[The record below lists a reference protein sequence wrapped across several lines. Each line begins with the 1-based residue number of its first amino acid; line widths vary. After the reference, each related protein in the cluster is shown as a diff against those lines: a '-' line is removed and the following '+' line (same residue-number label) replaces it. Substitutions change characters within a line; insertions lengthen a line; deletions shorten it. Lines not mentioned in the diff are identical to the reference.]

1 MRQFKLANIIV
12 GWVIFAIASITYLL
26 TIEPTTSYWDCGE
39 FIATAFKLEVGHPP
53 GAPLFMIL
61 GRVASLFAPDPTLV
75 PAMINSMSA
84 LASGFTILFLF
95 WTITHL
101 ARKIVLKG
109 DEEPT
114 LWQLVSIIGSG
125 VVGAL
130 AFTFSDSFWF
140 SAVEAE
146 VYALSSLFTAIAFW
160 AILKWENEADQPRA
174 NRWIIFIAYMMGLSI
189 GVHLLNLL
197 TIPALVF
204 VYYFKK
210 FKISPWGIVGAASL
224 SVVILG
230 GILYGIIPWV
240 VKIAA
245 GFDLFF
251 VNSLGL
257 PFNFGAIF
265 YAILLISLLIW
276 GVYYTHKKGKVIA
289 NTIVLAISVI
299 IIGYSS
305 FAMIVIRSSAN
316 PPIDEGSPDNVYSL
330 LHYLNREQYGDRPLF
345 KGQFYNAPAINSE
358 ERTSYIPINGKYV
371 ESYLGS
377 DYTFDPRFTTIFPRM
392 YSSQKEHV
400 QEYISWANITG
411 TPISVDNGEKAQTVY
426 RPTFGENLTFFLRYQ
441 VDFMYFRYFMWNFAG
456 RQNDIQS
463 SGEPNNG
470 NWISGINA
478 IDSYRLGPQENL
490 PESMKN
496 SKSRNVYYLLPLLLG
511 FIGLYFQFKKTKNDF
526 GVVMMLFI
534 LTGLAIVIYLNQTP
548 LQPRERDYAYTGSFY
563 AFAIWIGLGVLGIA
577 ELIGKILKN
586 RAVAVTSSIIICML
600 AVPTVMAFQN
610 WDDHDRSNRYTAH
623 DFAANYLNS
632 CAPNAILFT
641 NGDNDTFPLWYAQE
655 VEGIRTDVRIVN
667 LSLLGTD
674 WYIGQMKR
682 QLYYTQ
688 PGPPDKSSINPEMNQ
703 KQLFESKAVPFSL
716 PFEKYVQGTNEMI
729 PVIEKVKGFFDVK
742 DIVGFIASKDEA
754 TKVQTRSGEV
764 LDYIPTRN
772 LAIKVDVD
780 KVIKNGT
787 VRPED
792 RDLVDSILSF
802 TLPEKKD
809 YLNKPEMMV
818 LDMLA
823 HFNWDRPIYFVSP
836 ASDVDLGLQQYLQL
850 DGFAYRLVPIRTKPA
865 DFMSVGR
872 IDTDTLYNKY
882 MNKFTW
888 GGLGNPK
895 TYIDYNN
902 VRTVQVVRLRKNF
915 SRLADALSAQGKYD
929 SARVVM
935 TRCIE
940 ITPNYQIPYEIYT
953 LDNIRSM
960 YLAKDPKSANT
971 ITKEFAKIASDNLAY
986 IMTLSPRYKNLYDY
1000 QVQLNLHYYTE
1011 MSRMAREFGQTEL
1024 ADKLEKEFQSRFSSY
1039 MQ

>member
-12 GWVIFAIASITYLL
+12 GWVVFAIASITYLL
-26 TIEPTTSYWDCGE
+26 TIEPTTSYWDSGE

-101 ARKIVLKG
+101 ARKIVVKNG
-109 DEEPT
+109 EEPT
-114 LWQLVSIIGSG
+114 LWQLISIIGSG
-125 VVGAL
+125 AVGGL
-130 AFTFSDSFWF
+130 AFAFSDSFWF

-146 VYALSSLFTAIAFW
+146 VYALSSLFTAIVFW

-197 TIPALVF
+197 AIPALVF

-210 FKISPWGIVGAASL
+210 FKITRWGVVGAASL
-224 SVVILG
+224 SVVILAA
-230 GILYGIIPWV
+230 IMYGIIPWV
-240 VKIAA
+240 VKLASW
-245 GFDLFF
+245 FDLFF

-257 PFNFGAIF
+257 PFNVGAIF
-265 YAILLISLLIW
+265 YAFLLVSLLIW

-299 IIGYSS
+299 VIGYSS

-316 PPIDEGSPDNVYSL
+316 PPIDEGSPDNVFSL
-330 LHYLNREQYGDRPLF
+330 LHYLNREQYGDRPLL
-345 KGQFYNAPAINSE
+345 KGQYYNAPAISSE
-358 ERTSYIPINGKYV
+358 ERTSYIPLDGKYV
-371 ESYLGS
+371 ESYLGT
-377 DYTFDPRFTTIFPRM
+377 DYTFDSRFTTIFPRM
-392 YSSQKEHV
+392 HSASKEHA
-400 QEYISWANITG
+400 QEYISWANISG
-411 TPISVDNGEKAQTVY
+411 TPITVNNGEKAQTIY
-426 RPTFGENLTFFLRYQ
+426 KPTFGENLTFFLRYQ

-463 SGEPNNG
+463 SGELSNG
-470 NWISGINA
+470 NWVSGIDA
-478 IDSYRLGPQENL
+478 IDSWRLGPQDNL

-496 SKSRNVYYLLPLLLG
+496 PKTRNVYYLLPLLLG
-511 FIGLYFQFKKTKNDF
+511 VVGLYFQFKKNKNDF

-534 LTGLAIVIYLNQTP
+534 LTGFAIVVYLNQTP
-548 LQPRERDYAYTGSFY
+548 MQPRERDYAYAGSFY
-563 AFAIWIGLGVLGIA
+563 AFAIWIGLGVLGVA
-577 ELIGKILKN
+577 ELIAKIVKK
-586 RAVAVTSSIIICML
+586 RAVAVTASVLVCML
-600 AVPTVMAFQN
+600 AAPTIMAVQN

-674 WYIGQMKR
+674 WYIGQMQR
-682 QLYYTQ
+682 QLY
-688 PGPPDKSSINPEMNQ
+688 DSE
-703 KQLFESKAVPFSL
+703 AVPFTL

-729 PVIEKVKGFFDVK
+729 PVIEKVSGFFDVK
-742 DIVGFIASKDEA
+742 DIIGFIASKDPQ
-754 TKVQTRSGEV
+754 TKVQTMEGEE

-772 LAIKVDVD
+772 LAIKVDID
-780 KVIKNGT
+780 KVISNGT
-787 VRPED
+787 VRPEL
-792 RDLVDSILSF
+792 RNEVDSVITF
-802 TLPEKKD
+802 TLPENKR

-818 LDMLA
+818 MDMLA
-823 HFNWDRPIYFVSP
+823 HFNWDSPIYFVSP

-850 DGFAYRLVPIRTKPA
+850 DGFAYRLVPIRTKTT
-865 DFMSVGR
+865 DYWSVGR
-872 IDTDTLYNKY
+872 IDTDTLYDRY
-882 MNKFTW
+882 MNKFSW

-902 VRTVQVVRLRKNF
+902 VRTVQVVRVRKNF
-915 SRLADALSAQGKYD
+915 SRLADALSAQGRYD
-929 SARVVM
+929 SARAVM
-935 TRCIE
+935 NRCLE
-940 ITPNYQIPYEIYT
+940 ITPDDQIPYEIFT
-953 LDNIRSM
+953 LDNIRSL
-960 YLAKDPKSANT
+960 YLAKAPEKAN
-971 ITKEFAKIASDNLAY
+971 KIIAEYSKISSDNLGY
-986 IMTLSPRYKNLYDY
+986 IMALPPRFKNSYDN
-1000 QVQLNLHYYTE
+1000 QVQINLHTYTE
-1011 MSRMAREFGQTEL
+1011 MARMAREFGQTEL
-1024 ADKLEKEFQSRFSSY
+1024 ADKLEKEFQNKFSSY